1 MESMTW
7 TCPKCRRRF
16 GRARQSHECAPAL
29 DLPAYFATADAREQ
43 PIYQAV
49 HDHLSSLGEVLVE
62 PVAVG
67 IFLKRDRSFVELRP
81 MTQWVALS
89 WPMPRRVDHPRIA
102 RRPIRSGER
111 WYHVVNLRDA
121 IEVDDEL
128 RDWLTEAWHS
138 LPP

>member
-7 TCPKCRRRF
+7 TCPECRRRF
-16 GRARQSHECAPAL
+16 GRTRQSHECAPAL
-29 DLPAYFATADAREQ
+29 ELAAYFATADPREQ
-43 PIYQAV
+43 PIFATV

-89 WPMPRRVDHPRIA
+89 WPMPRRIDHLRIT
-102 RRPIRSGER
+102 RKPLRSGER

-121 IEVDDEL
+121 GEVDNEL